1 VSRVVQHPVQGFLAA
16 LGAVAV
22 LSVMDAVMKHL
33 VLVIGIVA
41 VSIWRS
47 VANLIFSGAL
57 FLPRRKSWPTR
68 QTLKIHVARGI
79 VVTVMAF
86 LFFWGIGRIPLA
98 QAIALT
104 FIGPLIALLLA
115 SVFLKEQIGGR
126 SILGSLIAF
135 GGVLIIVVGQAT
147 AKMGSD
153 VLLGTIAIL
162 GSAVSY
168 AVNIVMMRQQALAAK
183 PFEINFF
190 QSVTVMIVWMSMIPI
205 VGLPSWPV
213 GQWQWVVIASVLST
227 SGTLLFAWGYSR
239 GPASYLAA
247 TEYSGFLWAS
257 VLGWLIFAERVSF
270 YTLAGAVLIVGGC
283 FVAARRKVPEPPEI
297 DLAA

>member
-1 VSRVVQHPVQGFLAA
+1 MSRVVQHPVQGFLAA

-22 LSVMDAVMKHL
+22 LSIMDAVMKHL
-33 VLVIGIVA
+33 VLAIGIVA

-47 VANLIFSGAL
+47 VANLLISSAL
-57 FLPRRKSWPTR
+57 FLPRRKRWPSR

-98 QAIALT
+98 QAISLT

-126 SILGSLIAF
+126 SIIGSVIAF
-135 GGVLIIVVGQAT
+135 GGVLIIVAGQAS
-147 AKMGSD
+147 AKMGSE
-153 VLLGTIAIL
+153 VLLGTVAIL

-168 AVNIVMMRQQALAAK
+168 AVNIVMMRQQALAAE

-190 QSVTVMIVWMSMIPI
+190 QSVTVMTLWLLHDPD
-205 VGLPSWPV
+205 GR
-213 GQWQWVVIASVLST
+213 G
-227 SGTLLFAWGYSR
+227 SG
-239 GPASYLAA
+239 
-247 TEYSGFLWAS
+247 
-257 VLGWLIFAERVSF
+257 
-270 YTLAGAVLIVGGC
+270 LAGRPMAMGHRCLGAFDLRHLAVRLGLCARTGELPGGH
-283 FVAARRKVPEPPEI
+283 RI
-297 DLAA
+297 